1 MPESVGF
8 DRDLSLKEE
17 GEITRKLS
25 FIIMLIIFATALT
38 RVVYQP
44 FIVHEQQLEWMQG
57 SRDMIAIKRIKISEI
72 FWEGRHEL
80 CAQKLFRRNGTILFW

>member
-1 MPESVGF
+1 
-8 DRDLSLKEE
+8 
-17 GEITRKLS
+17 
-25 FIIMLIIFATALT
+25 MLIIFATALT

-72 FWEGRHEL
+72 FWEGGMNYVRKNCLQEMV
-80 CAQKLFRRNGTILFW
+80 